1 MAEIDFIGED
11 RFKCGATNRMSFGFA
26 NRQTPGD
33 PESPLVPDTTY
44 LVGKTARMQ
53 IRWKHTDEVA
63 LVTATTEN
71 GKITLDAD
79 EGRVD
84 IVIPP
89 ADTELLTFKDRTA
102 VYDLEIVDALDATKV
117 ERPIEGSI
125 LLDPNVTRT

>member
-26 NRQTPGD
+26 NLTDPQD
-33 PESPLVPDTTY
+33 PESALIPDATY
-44 LVGKTARMQ
+44 LVGKTARLQ

-63 LVTATTEN
+63 LVTATTED
-71 GKITLDAD
+71 GKITLDAP

-89 ADTELLTFKDRTA
+89 EDTELLTLKERTA
-102 VYDLEIVDALDATKV
+102 VYDLEIVDGALVD
-117 ERPIEGSI
+117 RPAQGSV
-125 LLDPNVTRT
+125 LLDPNVTRTGV